1 MAHHPLPNLP
11 TPEHARLAESPDAK
25 SPWRR
30 WGTYVT
36 ERQWGTVRE
45 DYSADG
51 DAWRYFPH
59 DHARSRAYRW
69 GEDGIGGWC
78 DEKQDF
84 SIIVSFWNGVDPIL
98 KERFFGLANH
108 EGNHGEDIKE
118 LHWYL
123 DGTPTSSYN
132 RMLYKYPQ
140 GAFPYERLL
149 RTNASLPRTAPEFEI
164 LDTGLFDD
172 NRYFDCEIIW
182 AKASPT
188 DHLLKVIVHNR
199 GDEPATLHVLPQA
212 ICTNTWTWVENSN
225 KPSLWATGP
234 ASARLKD
241 G

>member
-1 MAHHPLPNLP
+1 MLLIRWAV
-11 TPEHARLAESPDAK
+11 LAFSMWIATLVVPGITVD
-25 SPWRR
+25 
-30 WGTYVT
+30 GGITTYLWV
-36 ERQWGTVRE
+36 
-45 DYSADG
+45 A
-51 DAWRYFPH
+51 
-59 DHARSRAYRW
+59 
-69 GEDGIGGWC
+69 
-78 DEKQDF
+78 
-84 SIIVSFWNGVDPIL
+84 L
-98 KERFFGLANH
+98 LFGLINS

-118 LHWYL
+118 LHWSL

-212 ICTNTWTWVENSN
+212 ICTNTSSN
-225 KPSLWATGP
+225 AGLPSKGDF
-234 ASARLKD
+234 SRLALRSVPMTERVNTNICAALGD
-241 G
+241 CNAG